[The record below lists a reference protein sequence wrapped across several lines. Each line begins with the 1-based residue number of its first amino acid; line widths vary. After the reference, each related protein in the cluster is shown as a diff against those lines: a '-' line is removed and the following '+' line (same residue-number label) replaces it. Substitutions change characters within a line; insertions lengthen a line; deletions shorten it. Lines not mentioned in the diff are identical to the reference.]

1 MGLLM
6 GIPDQIIYFVAS
18 FVLAMLSGA
27 VLLPVLRR
35 LKFGQTIRDDGPKTH
50 LVKQGIPTM
59 GGLIFLTPL
68 ALIGGYFA
76 LKDKNMLALVFTTL
90 GFGFIGFLDDYLK
103 IKRKSKD
110 GLKPKQKMFGL
121 LVVSACFTAYIVTMT
136 DVGEKTVIP
145 FIGLDNPLTVPL
157 FLFIPFC
164 IFMLLSY
171 TNAVNLTDG
180 VDGLAGSIT
189 MLVLVF
195 FTVIAMLNSEWNSIK
210 LFCAIL
216 AGGCLGFLVYN
227 LYPAKIIMGDTG
239 SLALG
244 GAVASV
250 SILLQMPLILV
261 IAGMIYFIE
270 NISVIMQILYYKR
283 TGKRIFRMAPIH
295 HHFELLGWSETK
307 IVTVFLIVTVLFCA
321 IAFYALR

>member
-1 MGLLM
+1 M

-18 FVLAMLSGA
+18 FAMSVLSGA
-27 VLLPVLRR
+27 VLIPLLRR

-59 GGLIFLTPL
+59 GGFIFLVPL
-68 ALIGGYFA
+68 VLIGGYLA
-76 LKDKNMLALVFTTL
+76 LTDKNMMALILTTL
-90 GFGFIGFLDDYLK
+90 GFGVIGFLDDFLI

-110 GLKPKQKMFGL
+110 GLKPKQKMIGL
-121 LVVSACFTAYIVTMT
+121 LIVSACFTAYVITMT
-136 DVGEKTVIP
+136 DAGSKTVIP
-145 FIGLDNPLTVPL
+145 FVGLDNPISLPA

-164 IFMLLSY
+164 LFVLLSY

-189 MLVLVF
+189 MIVLVF
-195 FTVIAMLNSEWNSIK
+195 FTVVAMLNNEWNSIK

-216 AGGCLGFLVYN
+216 AGGCLGFLAYN
-227 LYPAKIIMGDTG
+227 LHPAKVIMGDVG

-261 IAGMIYFIE
+261 IAGMVYFIE
-270 NISVIMQILYYKR
+270 NISVVMQVAYYKR

-295 HHFELLGWSETK
+295 HHFELSGWKETK
-307 IVTVFLIVTVLFCA
+307 IVTVFLLVTVLFCA